1 MKYAGY
7 VVYQS
12 DLLIKRVENREV
24 LSIEE
29 YTVLSNR
36 MNTFLTQMQAY
47 VNGEFDPNL
56 SQAAQ
61 TPEQD
66 KQQLQNFVNSQNGV
80 Y

>member
-1 MKYAGY
+1 VKYAGY

>member
-1 MKYAGY
+1 VKYAGY

-12 DLLIKRVENREV
+12 DLLIKRVENGEL

-29 YTVLSNR
+29 YTMLSNR
-36 MNTFLTQMQAY
+36 MDGFLTQMQAY

-66 KQQLQNFVNSQNGV
+66 KQQLQDYLYSKNGV

>member
-7 VVYQS
+7 VLYQS
-12 DLLIKRVENREV
+12 DLLIKRLENGEI

-29 YTVLSNR
+29 YTILYDR

-56 SQAAQ
+56 STTTQ
-61 TPEQD
+61 TSESE
-66 KQQLQNFVNSQNGV
+66 KQQLQEFIYSKNGT